1 MRACSVAQL
10 CPILCNP
17 MDYSPPDSCVH
28 GFIQARILKW
38 VAISS
43 SWGSSWPRD
52 QTRVSCIGM
61 RILYLWATW
70 EALYIINNAKQNCF
84 VYYSNSFQLWS
95 PWILSI
101 VSCAS
106 LTYFL
111 NVEFFWGLSSFL
123 EFQDDL
129 GIVCVFPAPSQK
141 SVISPR
147 IPGCFMGEED

>member
-1 MRACSVAQL
+1 MIWEVTVLLSLVLGIGAVPL
-10 CPILCNP
+10 EDPE
-17 MDYSPPDSCVH
+17 D
-28 GFIQARILKW
+28 
-38 VAISS
+38 
-43 SWGSSWPRD
+43 WPRD

-95 PWILSI
+95 PWFLSI

-129 GIVCVFPAPSQK
+129 AEHTSCPPHNLGAVRAPSPNWSLDCQG
-141 SVISPR
+141 
-147 IPGCFMGEED
+147 IPQVKLLWIWTQITLKIIES